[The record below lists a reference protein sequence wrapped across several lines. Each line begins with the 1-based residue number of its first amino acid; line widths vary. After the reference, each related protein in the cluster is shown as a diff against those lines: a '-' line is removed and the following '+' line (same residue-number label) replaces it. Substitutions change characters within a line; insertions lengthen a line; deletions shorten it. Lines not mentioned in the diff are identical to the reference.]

1 MRHKSIITAALLL
14 TASACSHHAGRY
26 VSISAP
32 AVDTACD
39 GLTITRVELTDSSTR
54 VHFHLIC
61 DADSWV
67 NLESSAHITSK
78 GICYP
83 MIGHEGL
90 TPDRRTAITGN
101 NRELDFTLIFSPL
114 PPSATEF
121 NFLEGRAAGSWCMLG
136 VRLDNKTYAD
146 TYARN

>member
-1 MRHKSIITAALLL
+1 MRHKSIITAVLLL

-26 VSISAP
+26 VLISAP

-67 NLESSAHITSK
+67 TLESSAHITSK
-78 GICYP
+78 GVCYP

-90 TPDRRTAITGN
+90 TPDHKTAITGN
-101 NRELDFTLIFSPL
+101 DRELDFTLIFSPL
-114 PPSATEF
+114 PSTATEF

-136 VRLDNKTYAD
+136 VKLNENITANSYAS
-146 TYARN
+146 N